1 MIGRPFE
8 ASTVFM
14 YHLWMPF
21 KDIGI
26 EPFSTTGIG
35 SLPHRSVREAVALV
49 LKSFDI
55 PFWPQLPQRS
65 FRELMIPQYSE
76 GMPCVR
82 VDPEGQSVWFE
93 RNEEEIERFYEGYT
107 DKTRIAVS
115 EDYAQ
120 GFYEFLKAL
129 RGRRRLL
136 KGHITGPLTFSLG
149 IKDAGGRLLYF
160 DEELRE
166 LCLMLLK
173 AKARWQVEAL
183 APHADG
189 VIIFIDEP
197 VLSALGSTAYL
208 GVSRQEALRLLSECA
223 EAVESAGGIPG
234 IHCCGRAEWPLV
246 METGVRI
253 LNFDAYEFGDT
264 IGIYPE
270 EIGAFLEKGG
280 ILAWGV
286 VPTTEVIRKE
296 TEDSIRRLFDERL
309 GALARLVPGDLLRRN
324 IMLTPSCGAGSLSV
338 EEALKVF
345 QLLMRLKEEV
355 AG

>member
-1 MIGRPFE
+1 
-8 ASTVFM
+8 
-14 YHLWMPF
+14 MPF
-21 KDIGI
+21 NEIAI
-26 EPFSTTGIG
+26 EPLSTTGIG
-35 SLPHRSVREAVALV
+35 SLPHTDAREAVGLV

-55 PFWPQLPQRS
+55 PFWPQLPKRS

-82 VDPEGQSVWFE
+82 VDPEGQSVRFE
-93 RNEEEIERFYEGYT
+93 RNEEEIARFYEGYT
-107 DKTRIAVS
+107 EEARISVS
-115 EDYAQ
+115 EDYAR

-129 RGRRRLL
+129 KGRRRLL
-136 KGHITGPLTFSLG
+136 KGQITGPLTFSLG
-149 IKDAGGRLLYF
+149 IKDSGGRLLYF

-166 LCLMLLK
+166 ICLMLLK

-183 APHADG
+183 GPYADG

-197 VLSALGSTAYL
+197 VLSALGSSAYL

-223 EAVESAGGIPG
+223 EAVEAAGGIPG

-270 EIGAFLEKGG
+270 ETRAFLEKGG
-280 ILAWGV
+280 ILAWGI
-286 VPTTEVIRKE
+286 VPTTEMIRTE

-309 GALARLVPGDLLRRN
+309 ETLARLLPVDLLRRQ
-324 IMLTPSCGAGSLSV
+324 IMLTPSCGTGSLSV
-338 EEALKVF
+338 DEALKVF
-345 QLLMRLKEEV
+345 QLLMRLKEEA